1 MPWKT
6 PSSQPTSW
14 AWAIRSSASDG
25 VSPSL
30 NGRVIR
36 SSSSRRSGERPSS
49 SSRIDAAWM
58 SRSRL
63 RLASSRGAARTSSSS
78 CLIIVPIRM
87 TLAGSSTMSVTVDV
101 PSGPSEPPSSVI
113 GEGMGIVPT
122 GRPSGP
128 TTTIC
133 CGRSLSLP
141 GAVMPPILPR
151 PGDRHAG
158 WPERRACRRN
168 GP

>member
-36 SSSSRRSGERPSS
+36 SSSSRSSGARPCS

-63 RLASSRGAARTSSSS
+63 RLASSSGAARTSSSS
-78 CLIIVPIRM
+78 CLIMVPIRM
-87 TLAGSSTMSVTVDV
+87 TLAGCSTISLTLERGVGVVVLRRQRHRSDRPAVGPHDDDLLWTLAAV
-101 PSGPSEPPSSVI
+101 PGCSH
-113 GEGMGIVPT
+113 
-122 GRPSGP
+122 
-128 TTTIC
+128 
-133 CGRSLSLP
+133 
-141 GAVMPPILPR
+141 APILPR
-151 PGDRHAG
+151 SARRVNAREER
-158 WPERRACRRN
+158 PERRRDGLDN
-168 GP
+168 